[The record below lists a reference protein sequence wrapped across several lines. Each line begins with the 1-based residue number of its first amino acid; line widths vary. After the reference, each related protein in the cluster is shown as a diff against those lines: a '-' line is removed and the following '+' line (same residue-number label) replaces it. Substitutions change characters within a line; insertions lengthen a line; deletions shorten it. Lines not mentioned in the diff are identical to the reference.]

1 MKSTKNIQ
9 QCFKIILWDY
19 DGVIMD
25 SMPIRGRGFEEVLK
39 EYPKEQVAELMA
51 FHELNGG
58 LSRYVKFRY
67 FFEKIRGESITEE
80 QVLALAEQFSSIM
93 FELLLDEKL
102 LITDSVSFI
111 KANHQNYEMHI
122 VSGSDGNELRAICKG
137 LGLDGYFKTINGS
150 PTPKKQLVK
159 DVLSSNGYA
168 PEEVVLI
175 GDSIND
181 FEAAQVNGISFCGYN
196 NLSLQTISSNY
207 IKSFSSVEAI

>member
-1 MKSTKNIQ
+1 MKNITDY
-9 QCFKIILWDY
+9 KVLLWDY

-39 EYPKEQVAELMA
+39 EYPKEQVDELMA

-67 FFEKIRGESITEE
+67 FFEKIRGESITEA
-80 QVLALAEQFSSIM
+80 QVLDLAEQFSKIM

-111 KANHQNYEMHI
+111 KANYQNYEMHI
-122 VSGSDGNELRAICKG
+122 VSGSDGNELRAICAG

-181 FEAAQVNGISFCGYN
+181 FEASQVNGIDFIGYN
-196 NLSLQTISSNY
+196 NEDLKSLSPNYLSSFASISG
-207 IKSFSSVEAI
+207 K